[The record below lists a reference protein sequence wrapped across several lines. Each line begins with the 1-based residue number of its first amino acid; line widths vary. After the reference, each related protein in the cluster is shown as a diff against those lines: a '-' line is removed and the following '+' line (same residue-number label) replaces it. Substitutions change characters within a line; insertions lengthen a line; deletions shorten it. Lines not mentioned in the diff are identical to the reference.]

1 MKKAILGTK
10 LGMTQIFAEDGK
22 VIPVTVV
29 KAGPCTVVQTKTV
42 ETDGYESVVV
52 GFGEVKEKSLNKP
65 MKGIFAKAN
74 VAPCKYLREFRLEEA
89 TLAVGDE
96 IKADIFEAGEKVDV
110 SGISKGK
117 GFAGPM
123 KRWGLHRGPMS
134 HGSGYHRGSGS
145 MGACSNPGRVMKGK
159 KLPGHMGVVKVTVQN
174 LEVVKVDVENNL
186 LLVKGAV
193 PGSKKALLVLKETV
207 KKNQKALR
215 KEEPNN
221 GKR

>member
-52 GFGEVKEKSLNKP
+52 GFGDVKEKSLNKP

-74 VAPCKYLREFRLEEA
+74 VAPKKYLREFRFEEA

-174 LEVVKVDVENNL
+174 LEVVKVDAENQL
-186 LLVKGAV
+186 ILVKGAI
-193 PGSKKALLVLKETV
+193 PGNKGGLVTIRNGVKA
-207 KKNQKALR
+207 
-215 KEEPNN
+215 
-221 GKR
+221 

>member
-1 MKKAILGTK
+1 MTKMKKAILGTK

-96 IKADIFEAGEKVDV
+96 IKAEIFEAGEKVDV

-159 KLPGHMGVVKVTVQN
+159 KLPGHMGVVRVTVQN
-174 LEVVKVDVENNL
+174 LEIVKVDAEQNL
-186 LLVKGAV
+186 ILLKGAV
-193 PGSKKALLVLKETV
+193 PGNKGGLVTIRNSVKA
-207 KKNQKALR
+207 
-215 KEEPNN
+215 
-221 GKR
+221 

>member
-29 KAGPCTVVQTKTV
+29 KAGPCTVIQTKTV

-52 GFGEVKEKSLNKP
+52 GYGEVKEKALNKP

-74 VAPCKYLREFRLEEA
+74 VAPKKYLREFRLEDVSA
-89 TLAVGDE
+89 LSVGDE
-96 IKADIFEAGEKVDV
+96 IKAEVFEAGEKVDV

-159 KLPGHMGVVKVTVQN
+159 KLPGHMGVVKVTIQN
-174 LEVVKVDVENNL
+174 LEIVKVDTENDL
-186 LLVKGAV
+186 ILVKGAI
-193 PGSKKALLVLKETV
+193 PGNKGGLVTIRNSVKA
-207 KKNQKALR
+207 
-215 KEEPNN
+215 
-221 GKR
+221 

>member
-10 LGMTQIFAEDGK
+10 VGMTQLFAEDGK
-22 VIPVTVV
+22 VVPVTVIQ
-29 KAGPCTVVQTKTV
+29 AGPCTVVQKKTV
-42 ETDGYESVVV
+42 DNEGYDAVVV
-52 GFGEVKEKSLNKP
+52 GFGEVREKSLNKP
-65 MKGIFAKAN
+65 QKGTFAKAD
-74 VAPCKYLREFRLEEA
+74 VAAKKYLREFRLDDISSLNVA
-89 TLAVGDE
+89 DE

-174 LEVVKVDVENNL
+174 LEIVKVDAEAGL
-186 LLVKGAV
+186 FLVKGAI
-193 PGSKKALLVLKETV
+193 PGNKGGLVTVRNSVKA
-207 KKNQKALR
+207 
-215 KEEPNN
+215 
-221 GKR
+221 

>member
-29 KAGPCTVVQTKTV
+29 EAGPCTVIQNKTV
-42 ETDGYESVVV
+42 ENDGYASVVV
-52 GFGEVKEKSLNKP
+52 GYGEVKEKALNKP
-65 MKGIFAKAN
+65 QKGIFAKAN
-74 VAPCKYLREFRLEEA
+74 VACKKYLREFRYEEEVA
-89 TLAVGDE
+89 LTVGDE
-96 IKADIFEAGEKVDV
+96 IKADIFEAGEKIDV
-110 SGISKGK
+110 SGTSKGK

-174 LEVVKVDVENNL
+174 LEIVKVDVENNL
-186 LLVKGAV
+186 ILVKGAI
-193 PGSKKALLVLKETV
+193 PGNKGGLVTIRNSVKA
-207 KKNQKALR
+207 
-215 KEEPNN
+215 
-221 GKR
+221 

>member
-29 KAGPCTVVQTKTV
+29 KAGPCTVIRSKTV
-42 ETDGYESVVV
+42 ETDGYDSVVV
-52 GFGEVKEKSLNKP
+52 GFGDVKEKALNKP
-65 MKGIFAKAN
+65 QKGIFAKAD
-74 VAPCKYLREFRLEEA
+74 VAFKKYLREFRLEDTSA
-89 TLAVGDE
+89 YSVGDE
-96 IKADIFEAGEKVDV
+96 IKADVFEAGEKIDV

-123 KRWGLHRGPMS
+123 KRWGLHRGPMA

-159 KLPGHMGVVKVTVQN
+159 KLPGHMGVEKVTIQN
-174 LEVVKVDVENNL
+174 LEIVKVDAENDL
-186 LLVKGAV
+186 ILVKGAI
-193 PGSKKALLVLKETV
+193 PGNKGGLVTIRNSVKA
-207 KKNQKALR
+207 
-215 KEEPNN
+215 
-221 GKR
+221 

>member
-159 KLPGHMGVVKVTVQN
+159 KLPGHMGVARVTVQN
-174 LEVVKVDVENNL
+174 LEVVKVDAERNVL
-186 LLVKGAV
+186 LIKGAV
-193 PGSKKALLVLKETV
+193 PGPKEGLLYIRSSKKMS
-207 KKNQKALR
+207 
-215 KEEPNN
+215 
-221 GKR
+221 

>member
-29 KAGPCTVVQTKTV
+29 EAGPCTVIQNKTV
-42 ETDGYESVVV
+42 EKEGYNSVVV
-52 GFGEVKEKSLNKP
+52 GYGEVREKSLNKP
-65 MKGIFAKAN
+65 QKGIFAKAN
-74 VAPCKYLREFRLEEA
+74 VACKKYLREFRYEDEV

-174 LEVVKVDVENNL
+174 LEVVKVDAENQL
-186 LLVKGAV
+186 ILVKGAI
-193 PGSKKALLVLKETV
+193 PGNKGGLVTIRNGVKA
-207 KKNQKALR
+207 
-215 KEEPNN
+215 
-221 GKR
+221 

>member
-29 KAGPCTVVQTKTV
+29 KAGPCAVVQTKTV

-74 VAPCKYLREFRLEEA
+74 VAPKKYLREFRLEDSS
-89 TLAVGDE
+89 LSVGDE
-96 IKADIFEAGEKVDV
+96 IKAEIFEAGEKVDV

-159 KLPGHMGVVKVTVQN
+159 KLPGHMGVVKVTIQN
-174 LEVVKVDVENNL
+174 LEIVKVDAENEL
-186 LLVKGAV
+186 ILVKGAI
-193 PGSKKALLVLKETV
+193 PGNKGGLVTIRNSVKA
-207 KKNQKALR
+207 
-215 KEEPNN
+215 
-221 GKR
+221 

>member
-1 MKKAILGTK
+1 MKNAILGTK

-52 GFGEVKEKSLNKP
+52 GFGDVKEKSLNKP

-159 KLPGHMGVVKVTVQN
+159 KLPGHMGVVKVTIQN
-174 LEVVKVDVENNL
+174 LEIVKVDAENQL
-186 LLVKGAV
+186 ILVKGAI
-193 PGSKKALLVLKETV
+193 PGNKGGLVTIRNGVKA
-207 KKNQKALR
+207 
-215 KEEPNN
+215 
-221 GKR
+221 

>member
-1 MKKAILGTK
+1 MTKMKKAILGTK

-52 GFGEVKEKSLNKP
+52 GYGEVKEKSLNKP

-159 KLPGHMGVVKVTVQN
+159 KLPGHMGVVRVTVQN
-174 LEVVKVDVENNL
+174 LEVVKVDAENNL
-186 LLVKGAV
+186 ILLKGAV
-193 PGSKKALLVLKETV
+193 PGNKGGLVTIKNAVKA
-207 KKNQKALR
+207 
-215 KEEPNN
+215 
-221 GKR
+221 